1 MINLSM
7 FAFLQYFN
15 NFLKQ
20 NKTKTLNFFYQFLF
34 QISSLDGPLEN
45 MINGR
50 QIEILFSW
58 VCAMILKAEEPK
70 VK

>member
-50 QIEILFSW
+50 QIEILFS
-58 VCAMILKAEEPK
+58 
-70 VK
+70 